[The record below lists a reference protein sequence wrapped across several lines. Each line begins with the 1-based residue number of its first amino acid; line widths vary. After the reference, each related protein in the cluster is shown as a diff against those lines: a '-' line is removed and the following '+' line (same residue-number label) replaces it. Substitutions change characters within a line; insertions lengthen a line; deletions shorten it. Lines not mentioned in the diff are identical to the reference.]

1 MMLSCLRTGFTVGL
15 LGALA
20 TLAAGCLG
28 GSPQP
33 QFYTLSEASGP
44 AAGPPLASL
53 PELGLV
59 VGPIVFPRYLDRPE
73 IVSRDG
79 ANRLVLADAHRW
91 GGSLRNDILRVV
103 GDDLG
108 RLLGTARVAIYP
120 AEPRFP
126 ASYRILLDIREFE
139 GTRGSS
145 VVLRV
150 RWTIAAAG
158 DGRAVFIAESR
169 FEQPVASASV
179 DDMVAAE
186 SAALGT
192 LIRQIAERVAALPA
206 K

>member
-1 MMLSCLRTGFTVGL
+1 MRPSFLRARFAIGL
-15 LGALA
+15 LAA
-20 TLAAGCLG
+20 LAAGCFG

-33 QFYTLSEASGP
+33 QFFTLSEASGP

-59 VGPIVFPRYLDRPE
+59 VGPIEFPRYLDRPE
-73 IVSRDG
+73 IVTRDG

-126 ASYRILLDIREFE
+126 ASYRILLDLRELE
-139 GTRGSS
+139 GTRGQG

-150 RWTIAAAG
+150 RWTISAVS
-158 DGRAVFIAESR
+158 DGRALVVAESR
-169 FEQPVASASV
+169 VEQPVASASIEDV
-179 DDMVAAE
+179 VAAE

-192 LIRQIAERVAALPA
+192 LIREIAERVVALPA
-206 K
+206 H